1 MMYPKLH
8 VSGINRGRNLR
19 LTFSCATPVCLQP
32 PRATDPC
39 VPSSRAWSHWTKW
52 KGSGWSRVWPHAEIV
67 TAFPQPDPTNTD
79 SVRTT
84 WSTSGI
90 IVPIRRGHNVPYIL
104 ICTYYLIA
112 FCMIYFSVLSPPLHK
127 ANFLALSPQNALLS
141 PVRCQLGDL
150 TSLSRFVTGFIDRNK
165 SFFNVTGVKK
175 LIWDLLPV
183 LLKQMHNWKQINIKQ
198 KLFCPAKAVLK

>member
-112 FCMIYFSVLSPPLHK
+112 FCMIYFSVLSPPAPQSK
-127 ANFLALSPQNALLS
+127 LSSTESTECP
-141 PVRCQLGDL
+141 
-150 TSLSRFVTGFIDRNK
+150 FVP
-165 SFFNVTGVKK
+165 SQV
-175 LIWDLLPV
+175 
-183 LLKQMHNWKQINIKQ
+183 
-198 KLFCPAKAVLK
+198 PARRPDISVQVCHWIHWQE